1 MNDDDLSRRLRALG
15 FHSLADALDDILAS
29 ATKKRWSPVQLL
41 EHIADIEGR
50 ERARRSVERR
60 MQISKLG
67 RFKPMADFDWEW
79 PTDISADPIHEVLGL
94 GFMKHGHN
102 VVLVGAQG
110 LGKTMIAKNIV
121 HNAVLAGHSA
131 LFVTAADLLLDLAG
145 QESARALDRRMKHY
159 ARFACLCIDE
169 IGYLEYEQRAAD
181 LLFQLVSRRYESRS
195 LVLTTNKSFSD
206 WSTIFPGAACATA
219 LVDRVVHHAD
229 VIHIE
234 GKSYRLRESELA
246 QKAKPKK
253 NRRQVSAKKEPPP
266 NKR

>member
-1 MNDDDLSRRLRALG
+1 MNDDDLYARLRALG
-15 FHSLADALDDILAS
+15 FYALSDALDDIIAA
-29 ATKKRWSPVQLL
+29 ATKKRWSPAQIFEHVAEL
-41 EHIADIEGR
+41 EER

-60 MQISKLG
+60 MRISKLG
-67 RFKPMADFDWEW
+67 RFKAMADFDWDW
-79 PTDISADPIHEVLGL
+79 PTRVASDAIHDVLSL
-94 GFMKHGHN
+94 DFMKHGHN

-131 LFVTAADLLLDLAG
+131 LFVTAADLLLDLAS

-159 ARFACLCIDE
+159 SRFACLCIDE

-181 LLFQLVSRRYESRS
+181 LLFQLISRRYESKS

-206 WSTIFPGAACATA
+206 WATIFPGAACATA
-219 LVDRVVHHAD
+219 LIDRVVHHAD

-246 QKAKPKK
+246 QKAKPKRPRKRAPRK
-253 NRRQVSAKKEPPP
+253 NPPTKK
-266 NKR
+266 R

>member
-1 MNDDDLSRRLRALG
+1 VNDDDLYARLRALG
-15 FHSLADALDDILAS
+15 FYALGDALDDILAA
-29 ATKKRWSPVQLL
+29 ATKNRWSPTQLFEHVADL
-41 EHIADIEGR
+41 EER

-67 RFKPMADFDWEW
+67 RFKPMADFDWDW
-79 PTDISADPIHEVLGL
+79 PTDISADPIHDVLGL

-131 LFVTAADLLLDLAG
+131 LFVTAAELLLDLAG

-181 LLFQLVSRRYESRS
+181 LLFQLVSKRYESKS

-206 WSTIFPGAACATA
+206 WTTIFPGAACATA

-246 QKAKPKK
+246 QNAKPKRPGK
-253 NRRQVSAKKEPPP
+253 RTPRKTPP
-266 NKR
+266 NKTR

>member
-1 MNDDDLSRRLRALG
+1 MNDNDLNDRLRALG
-15 FHSLADALDDILAS
+15 FYALSDALDDIIAA
-29 ATKKRWSPVQLL
+29 ATNKRWSAAQLL
-41 EHIADIEGR
+41 EHIAQLEER

-60 MQISKLG
+60 MRLSKLG
-67 RFKPMADFDWEW
+67 RFKPMVDFDWDW
-79 PTDISADPIHEVLGL
+79 PTKIAADAIHDVLSL
-94 GFMKHGHN
+94 DFMKHGHN

-181 LLFQLVSRRYESRS
+181 LLFQVVSKRYESKS
-195 LVLTTNKSFSD
+195 LVLTTNKTFSD
-206 WSTIFPGAACATA
+206 WTTIFPGAACATA

-234 GKSYRLRESELA
+234 GKSYRLRESQLA
-246 QKAKPKK
+246 QKDKSRGTRKRAPRKTSP
-253 NRRQVSAKKEPPP
+253 A

>member
-1 MNDDDLSRRLRALG
+1 MSSEDLRERLRALG
-15 FHSLADALDDILAS
+15 LYALADQLDDLIPT
-29 ATKKRWSPVQLL
+29 ATKKRWSPVQLFEHVAAL
-41 EHIADIEGR
+41 EER

-60 MQISKLG
+60 MSRSKLG
-67 RFKPMADFDWEW
+67 RFKGMADFDWDW
-79 PTDISADPIHEVLGL
+79 PTHIHADAVHAALDL
-94 GFMKHGHN
+94 DFMKNGHN

-131 LFVTAADLLLDLAG
+131 LFTTAADLLLDLAG

-159 ARFACLCIDE
+159 SRFGCLCIDE
-169 IGYLEYEQRAAD
+169 IGYLEYEQRSAD
-181 LLFQLVSRRYESRS
+181 LLFQLVSRRYEHRP

-206 WSTIFPGAACATA
+206 WTTIFPGAACATA

-234 GKSYRLRESELA
+234 GKSYRLRESEEA
-246 QKAKPKK
+246 QKVKPNKPPPRRRRRPPKK
-253 NRRQVSAKKEPPP
+253 S
-266 NKR
+266 

>member
-1 MNDDDLSRRLRALG
+1 VNDDDLYARLRALG
-15 FHSLADALDDILAS
+15 FYALADALDDILAD
-29 ATKKRWSPVQLL
+29 ATKKRWSPAQVFERVADL
-41 EHIADIEGR
+41 EER
-50 ERARRSVERR
+50 ERSRRSVERR
-60 MQISKLG
+60 MRLSKLG
-67 RFKPMADFDWEW
+67 RFKPMADFDWDW
-79 PTDISADPIHEVLGL
+79 PTEISADPIHDVLGL

-131 LFVTAADLLLDLAG
+131 LFVSAADLLLDLAG

-159 ARFACLCIDE
+159 SRFACLCIDE

-181 LLFQLVSRRYESRS
+181 LLFQVVSKRYESKS
-195 LVLTTNKSFSD
+195 LVLTTNKTFSD

-229 VIHIE
+229 VIHIA

-253 NRRQVSAKKEPPP
+253 PRKTTPAKKPTT
-266 NKR
+266 KRR

>member
-1 MNDDDLSRRLRALG
+1 MKDEELNARLRALG
-15 FHSLADALDDILAS
+15 FFALADVLDDIIQM
-29 ATKKRWSPVQLL
+29 ATTKRWSTTQLL
-41 EHIADIEGR
+41 EYIVALEER

-60 MQISKLG
+60 MNRSKLG
-67 RFKPMADFDWEW
+67 RFKGMADFDWDW
-79 PTDISADPIHEVLGL
+79 PTRISADAIHAALAL
-94 GFMKHGHN
+94 DFMKNDHN

-131 LFVTAADLLLDLAG
+131 LFITAADLLLDLAS

-159 ARFACLCIDE
+159 ARFGCLCIDE

-181 LLFQLVSRRYESRS
+181 LLFQIVSKRYESKS
-195 LVLTTNKSFSD
+195 LVLTTNKSFGE

-229 VIHIE
+229 VVLIE
-234 GKSYRLRESELA
+234 GKSYRLREAA
-246 QKAKPKK
+246 QSQNDKPPRRRRPTKK
-253 NRRQVSAKKEPPP
+253 K
-266 NKR
+266 